1 MGIYGGAEPAT
12 DTRTSHRANR
22 ARQNLVTG
30 GNFGESAGVEPSEG
44 YTAPA
49 MLFGKRTS
57 KDAFEKQAE
66 KVFPSVFGTALRLT
80 RSREE
85 AEDLAQEAIVR
96 AYEAFD
102 RFDGANFKAWILR
115 IVTNLY
121 INRYRQRQRGPSLSS
136 IDEDGMAEPV
146 ADEGDVPDRLLFDG
160 LLGGEVEEALGK
172 VPDDFRIAVVL
183 SDLEGMSYQEIA
195 DATGVPIGTVRSRL
209 ARGRALLRRMLK
221 EYAMREGYVSA
232 AEVDE

>member
-1 MGIYGGAEPAT
+1 
-12 DTRTSHRANR
+12 
-22 ARQNLVTG
+22 
-30 GNFGESAGVEPSEG
+30 
-44 YTAPA
+44 
-49 MLFGKRTS
+49 
-57 KDAFEKQAE
+57 
-66 KVFPSVFGTALRLT
+66 
-80 RSREE
+80 
-85 AEDLAQEAIVR
+85 
-96 AYEAFD
+96 
-102 RFDGANFKAWILR
+102 
-115 IVTNLY
+115 
-121 INRYRQRQRGPSLSS
+121 
-136 IDEDGMAEPV
+136 MAEPV